1 MLSLWRIRSYP
12 DQLWGVGAFYPQV
25 SLPAIL
31 STLPFLL
38 YINQY
43 PLTSFSTGPSQ
54 LATTCVRV
62 VVATCVSFSCFHSA
76 LFLFLAVRQAW
87 WKHLSM
93 PIRKCYY
100 YNRTGHQLKSCPEYL
115 SEAIL
120 AEWPVLL
127 ICQRKSPDQFLWHES
142 DLALISTD
150 HPIFE
155 RRSANPAGGRGLVA
169 GLRGKSEIPM
179 NYEKI
184 ALSRKP
190 GNPDHRSDTS
200 G

>member
-1 MLSLWRIRSYP
+1 M
-12 DQLWGVGAFYPQV
+12 
-25 SLPAIL
+25 
-31 STLPFLL
+31 
-38 YINQY
+38 
-43 PLTSFSTGPSQ
+43 
-54 LATTCVRV
+54 
-62 VVATCVSFSCFHSA
+62 
-76 LFLFLAVRQAW
+76 
-87 WKHLSM
+87 
-93 PIRKCYY
+93 
-100 YNRTGHQLKSCPEYL
+100 SCPEYLCNL

-179 NYEKI
+179 NYENLENCFI
-184 ALSRKP
+184 SETHLWI
-190 GNPDHRSDTS
+190 NPRGKFDGATPHPQETS
-200 G
+200 QNL